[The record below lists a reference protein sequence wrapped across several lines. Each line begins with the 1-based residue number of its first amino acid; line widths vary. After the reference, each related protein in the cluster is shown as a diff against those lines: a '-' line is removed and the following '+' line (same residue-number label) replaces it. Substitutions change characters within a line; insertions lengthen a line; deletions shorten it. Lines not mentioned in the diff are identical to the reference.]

1 MKKLKS
7 LLLAGCMLATA
18 VSSVIGL
25 TACGGGVDIAFCMSQ
40 ANELNE
46 AIEDALKEAFPDQK
60 VRSENANSN
69 STTQTDQV
77 NNFIT
82 MGVKMLVVSPVSLEA
97 LQNPLN
103 EARAAGIKVVVS
115 GATTQGVDCYD
126 AVTVSDEYLLGSYIA
141 MLGKTWAEENMQGK
155 TFDTVVCYNNDFEDN
170 INRSNGIRTIKEKKL
185 KNKAG
190 QWIDAQGNVVSSE
203 AEAADNPAYCELLTS
218 GNNRIREYAMVPTKS
233 ISEYMPDI
241 KAQYPNAR
249 LFLLYGSLAAS
260 TMSNEIIANTSN
272 ANPDEYAIFGGGVS
286 GTQEPACLLGSLP
299 SGVGKSFTQSG
310 QTVTGIKSI
319 FRGAVSFGGADA
331 AKSVVDLCKKVYEG
345 EAGTDYVKDN
355 VEPLGVWYT
364 VKAQGETPDTLAC
377 LPINVPMGTP
387 VSTIDFLASLK
398 NPDIEIKWQNK

>member
-1 MKKLKS
+1 MRKLRKIVAV
-7 LLLAGCMLATA
+7 LCMLVLCIA
-18 VSSVIGL
+18 SVGSL
-25 TACGGGVDIAFCMSQ
+25 AACGGGVDIAFCMSQ
-40 ANELNE
+40 SNELNE
-46 AIEDALKEAFPDQK
+46 AILDALEKEFPDQK

-97 LQNPLN
+97 LQTPLN

-141 MLGKTWAEENMQGK
+141 MLGKIWAEENMQGK
-155 TFDTVVCYNNDFEDN
+155 TFDTVICYNNDFEDN
-170 INRSNGIRTIKEKKL
+170 INRSNGIRTITSAKL

-190 QWIDAQGNVVSSE
+190 QWIDENGNVVSSE
-203 AEAADNPAYCELLTS
+203 AEAADNPAYCEMLTTG
-218 GNNRIREYAMVPTKS
+218 GNHVREFAMTPNQAM
-233 ISEYMPDI
+233 SEYMPTI
-241 KAQYPNAR
+241 KGMYPKAR

-260 TMSNEIIANTSN
+260 TMSNEIIANTTG

-299 SGVGKSFTQSG
+299 TGVGKSFTQSG

-331 AKSVVDLCKKVYEG
+331 AKSVVELCKKVYEG
-345 EAGTDYVKDN
+345 EAGTDYVRDN
-355 VEPLGVWYT
+355 VEPLGVWFT
-364 VKAQGETPDTLAC
+364 LKAQGDIPDTLAC
-377 LPINVPMGTP
+377 LPINVPMGMP
-387 VSTIDFLASLK
+387 VSAFNPLTALQS
-398 NPDIEIKWQNK
+398 PDIEIKWQNK